1 MKKAAFTKW
10 PAMKSQKRLLFKS
23 QKGQA
28 LVEMAFILPL
38 LIMLIFG
45 IIDFGRVFHAY
56 LTLDHA
62 GREGARLASLQD
74 DDGDIQT
81 KIDSAAAGLDTS
93 KLTVSLS
100 PEGESNRPSGTD
112 VTVKLTYTIDFLTPF
127 INSLAK
133 PITLTDTTVMRVE

>member
-10 PAMKSQKRLLFKS
+10 PAMKSQKKLLLKS

-38 LIMLIFG
+38 LLMVLFG

-62 GREGARLASLQD
+62 GREGARLASLQGD
-74 DDGDIQT
+74 NSDIQT
-81 KIDSAAAGLDTS
+81 RINSTATGLDTG
-93 KLTVSLS
+93 KLIVSLDPIDKS
-100 PEGESNRPSGTD
+100 KRLSGTD

>member
-10 PAMKSQKRLLFKS
+10 PAMKSQKKLLLKS

-38 LIMLIFG
+38 LIMLLFG
-45 IIDFGRVFHAY
+45 IIDFGRIFHAY

-74 DDGDIQT
+74 EDSDIQT
-81 KIDSAAAGLDTS
+81 KIDSYAAGLDTS

-100 PEGESNRPSGTD
+100 PAGENNRPSGTD

-127 INSLAK
+127 ISSLVK